1 MHPCNKIDNQ
11 FQGEIRSEEG
21 GYNIHISNSYLNINI
36 YNVQEIIY
44 YYLFYIL
51 FQFIFFQL
59 QFRFTIV
66 RG

>member
-44 YYLFYIL
+44 YLFYIL

-59 QFRFTIV
+59 QF
-66 RG
+66 